1 MKRKGWIIP
10 VIAGLSVLMIGSGA
24 FAATVSQTNRMTFQ
38 GTHTSH
44 GLTGTVG
51 VMGDRSGGS
60 GAASALGGGYGMM
73 GGGSG
78 AASALGGGYGMMGGG
93 SGAAGRMGGGYGR
106 MGGGSGTASRMG
118 GRMNAYSSL
127 DSSASLNQQIAL
139 GKQGAVIDQKTNTIT
154 YSGGSINLVALA
166 SPHGK
171 PNMTW
176 EIDGLVNLTI
186 IVPSSANV
194 QVTLVNTDWGYMHGF
209 EVTSTAPPYGIMA
222 MMSVNSD
229 FLLMPLPERTTK
241 ALATARYDTRSGQ
254 LHLSKGTYHYLCPMP
269 GHANQG
275 MYGTLKV
282 V

>member
-51 VMGDRSGGS
+51 VMGDRS
-60 GAASALGGGYGMM
+60 
-73 GGGSG
+73 GGSG

-176 EIDGLVNLTI
+176 EIDGLVNPTI